1 MRLSIKMLVAA
12 WLGFLSLAQAQVTP
26 IQHVVLIFK
35 ENRSFDHLFGTMPG
49 VNGATQGKLSS
60 GQTIALSHAPD
71 RSGNYAHYWGS
82 VLKAIDGGK
91 MDGFDTTSGCGQPM
105 YLCYSQYNEK
115 DIPNY
120 FAYARNY
127 LIADNFFS
135 SMTGPSFPNHQYTIA
150 SQANGGISNPFR
162 QREEFSLNWGCDSPT
177 GTFVVSY
184 DPSTKRSSRISPC
197 QDYKTLEDLL
207 DAANISWKYYAPAE
221 GTPGYQW
228 SAFDA
233 IDHIRN
239 GAEWQRNVVSY
250 TQFVSDASDPANCK
264 LPAVSWLVPDTHDS
278 EHPTAPMSRGQNW
291 TTAQINAVMQGACW
305 SSTAIFL
312 TWDDNGGYYDHVA
325 PPRVDGFGAGIR
337 VPLLIISPFV
347 KAGMVYSKFGTFDS
361 LLAFVEANWSLGS
374 LLQRDRT
381 ANNLM
386 DAFHFAGQAERTPA
400 LILPI
405 LKAPK
410 MSPQQIKRLNEQVLK
425 ERLDDA
431 EEETH

>member
-115 DIPNY
+115 RDLLL

-197 QDYKTLEDLL
+197 QDYKTLADLL

-278 EHPTAPMSRGQNW
+278 SIPAPMSRRQNW

-325 PPRVDGFGAGIR
+325 PPRVDGFGANPSTAADNLAVRESWDG
-337 VPLLIISPFV
+337 LLEVLYVRFPACLCRSQLESGKSV
-347 KAGMVYSKFGTFDS
+347 
-361 LLAFVEANWSLGS
+361 
-374 LLQRDRT
+374 QRDRT
-381 ANNLM
+381 AKNLM

-410 MSPQQIKRLNEQVLK
+410 MIPSKSRG
-425 ERLDDA
+425 
-431 EEETH
+431 